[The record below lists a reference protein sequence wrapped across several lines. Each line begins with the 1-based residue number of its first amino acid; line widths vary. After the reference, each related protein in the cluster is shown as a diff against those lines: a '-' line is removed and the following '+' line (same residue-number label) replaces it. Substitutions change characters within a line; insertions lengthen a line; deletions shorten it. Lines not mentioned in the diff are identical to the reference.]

1 MIEEKL
7 TPLICPRFLHEE
19 KYRQGHIRI
28 INALPGRRILGLH
41 LPEMKQ
47 VAKELAQQTDVLD
60 VLHAYEQFEPWCVN
74 KNILKSYDYDIS
86 DDFLM
91 DRDENEASALD
102 KLNSM
107 IGLGIVKEKIAEII
121 ATDQVEKERKNHE

>member
-47 VAKELAQQTDVLD
+47 IAKELARQTDVLD
-60 VLHAYEQFEPWCVN
+60 VLHAF
-74 KNILKSYDYDIS
+74 
-86 DDFLM
+86 
-91 DRDENEASALD
+91 
-102 KLNSM
+102 
-107 IGLGIVKEKIAEII
+107 
-121 ATDQVEKERKNHE
+121 EKEYQADRFNLSYEERRDMGRNARKKIEREFDRRIVVDAYMEEITCVVS